1 MPDLEPLRRAPRP
14 RFARPSWA
22 KPDLNGSLYAI
33 TISETAASSLRGAL
47 ARGEVTDAAALK
59 LLDAAREPLPLRRY
73 VLVRACVGRLDHA
86 VAVPPP
92 PPMPPSMPP
101 PGPPPP
107 RRLAVKRRGSSAGP
121 TTHRR
126 RRRRLDGLSGEA

>member
-1 MPDLEPLRRAPRP
+1 MCVPDVEPLRRAPRP

-22 KPDLNGSLYAI
+22 TKDINNSDYVI
-33 TISETAASSLRGAL
+33 TYSETATSSLRSAL
-47 ARGEVTDAAALK
+47 ATGDVSHAAALK

-73 VLVRACVGRLDHA
+73 VLVRACVQRLDHA

-92 PPMPPSMPP
+92 PGPP
-101 PGPPPP
+101 PGPPP

>member
-1 MPDLEPLRRAPRP
+1 MCVPDVEPLRRAPRP

-22 KPDLNGSLYAI
+22 TRDINKSEHLI
-33 TISETAASSLRGAL
+33 TLSETATSSLRSAL
-47 ARGEVTDAAALK
+47 ATGDVSHAAALK
-59 LLDAAREPLPLRRY
+59 LLDAARELLPLRRY
-73 VLVRACVGRLDHA
+73 VLVRACVQRLDHA
-86 VAVPPP
+86 VAVPP
-92 PPMPPSMPP
+92 PPSMPP